1 MGIWEAIFLLV
12 LSFALSSAF
21 TPKVQGQKPNA
32 FEEFDFPQAD
42 EGTPQCVFFG
52 ECWTGDWMVL
62 DVGDYRTS
70 AIKKPSGG
78 KK

>member
-12 LSFALSSAF
+12 LSVAITTAFA
-21 TPKVQGQKPNA
+21 PKAQAQKPAA
-32 FEEFDFPQAD
+32 FDEFDFPQAD

-70 AIKKPSGG
+70 AIKKKSRA

>member
-12 LSFALSSAF
+12 LSVAITTAFA
-21 TPKVQGQKPNA
+21 PKVQAQKPAA
-32 FEEFDFPQAD
+32 FDEFDFPQAD

-70 AIKKPSGG
+70 AIKKKSGA